1 MEKIKIGVIGCGLWG
16 SNHIEAYRGL
26 PHAEVVAVADTS
38 SQRAEEVAKTFNIP
52 RWFDNHEELCA
63 LKDLD
68 AVSVVTPEAEHL
80 KPVVTAA
87 REGKH
92 ILVEK
97 PVACT
102 VSEVEAMIEAAR
114 KANVI
119 LMPGHILRFET
130 RYAMIK
136 EKLTNHELGAVVSI
150 RARRNRTKQTRKDY
164 ARAHP
169 VFAAAVHDIDLLLW
183 YADSEARRVRGF
195 QRNIAGHEMP
205 DVMWGIVEF
214 ASGALGS
221 IESTW
226 LTPDPVG
233 IFSDDVLQLITD
245 KGIANIDLVNAGLN
259 FWMESGLF
267 VPDLIGAPRIRGVLE
282 GALAAELSYFASC
295 VMRGE
300 KPQVITAEEAKEGIR
315 VAVAL
320 VESAEKA
327 QDVIL
332 RPTRVAC

>member
-1 MEKIKIGVIGCGLWG
+1 MEKVKIGIIGCGLWG
-16 SNHIEAYRGL
+16 VNHIEAYRGL
-26 PHAEVVAVADTS
+26 AHAQVVAVADIS
-38 SQRAEEVAKTFNIP
+38 SQRAAEVAKTYNVP

-80 KPVVTAA
+80 KPVVRAS

-114 KANVI
+114 QANVI

-136 EKLTNHELGAVVSI
+136 EKLANHELGAVVSI
-150 RARRNRTKQTRKDY
+150 QARRNRTKETRQKY
-164 ARAHP
+164 SRAHP

-183 YADSEARRVRGF
+183 YTDSVAKRVRGF
-195 QRNIAGHEMP
+195 QRNIAGHETP

-233 IFSDDVLQLITD
+233 IFSDDALQLITD
-245 KGIANIDLVNAGLN
+245 KGIANIDLVNAGLS
-259 FWMESGLF
+259 FWMESGFL
-267 VPDLIGAPRIRGVLE
+267 VPDLIGAPRIRGLVE

-320 VESAEKA
+320 VESAKRA

-332 RPTRVAC
+332 EPTPSPC

>member
-1 MEKIKIGVIGCGLWG
+1 
-16 SNHIEAYRGL
+16 
-26 PHAEVVAVADTS
+26 
-38 SQRAEEVAKTFNIP
+38 
-52 RWFDNHEELCA
+52 
-63 LKDLD
+63 
-68 AVSVVTPEAEHL
+68 
-80 KPVVTAA
+80 
-87 REGKH
+87 
-92 ILVEK
+92 
-97 PVACT
+97 
-102 VSEVEAMIEAAR
+102 
-114 KANVI
+114 
-119 LMPGHILRFET
+119 MPGHILRFET

-136 EKLTNHELGAVVSI
+136 EKLANHELGAVVSI
-150 RARRNRTKQTRKDY
+150 QARRNRTKETRQKY
-164 ARAHP
+164 SRAHP

-183 YADSEARRVRGF
+183 YTDSVAKRVRGF
-195 QRNIAGHEMP
+195 QRNIAGHETP

-233 IFSDDVLQLITD
+233 IFSDDALQLITD
-245 KGIANIDLVNAGLN
+245 KGIANIDLVNAGLS
-259 FWMESGLF
+259 FWMESGFL
-267 VPDLIGAPRIRGVLE
+267 VPDLIGAPRIRGLVE

-320 VESAEKA
+320 VESAKRA

-332 RPTRVAC
+332 EPTPSPC